1 MSCCNRDGSKAK
13 ETREAKAEI
22 VELLS
27 KLEIDQVIE
36 VKDWLIKYVNETP
49 SDQITSNHEK
59 EKRKKMLERG
69 ASKLNRIAT
78 YLKDKAVDVPSKAPN
93 KLKYP
98 TEGFDSDCTEV
109 NTCEVD
115 SFLYDDDDVEELVQR
130 DVLSRTYCPTCNS
143 RDTVSLNY
151 ISHSLSR
158 LQVKFMFDQLM
169 PPTCQHVLDIG
180 SRLGAVVYGASI
192 FTNGNVSTIG
202 VEMDSDYA
210 ALTLRTIRQFGLKN
224 VEILR
229 DDIRHLPHVFKDNQ
243 FIVMN
248 NVFSFFLSKT
258 EQEECWEFLHTHM
271 RPGTVLAH
279 HPPIEKITE
288 HLDLS
293 FAVEDWLEF
302 VNTTPECL
310 EYGSND
316 SEIYEEMESI
326 CKYIVKNPDVQ
337 DASVSE

>member
-1 MSCCNRDGSKAK
+1 MASKEPDGSKAR
-13 ETREAKAEI
+13 ETREAKESI
-22 VELLS
+22 RQLLS

-36 VKDWLIKYVNETP
+36 VKDWLAKYVESTP
-49 SDQITSNHEK
+49 SSEITFNYENEQK
-59 EKRKKMLERG
+59 KKMMDRG
-69 ASKLNRIAT
+69 ARKLDRIAA
-78 YLKDKAVDVPSKAPN
+78 YLRDKAVDVPSKAPS
-93 KLKYP
+93 KLRWP
-98 TEGFDSDCTEV
+98 TEGFDSDCTEL

-115 SFLYDDDDVEELVQR
+115 SFLYEDDDVEELVER
-130 DVLSRTYCPTCNS
+130 DELSRTYCPVCSS
-143 RDTVSLNY
+143 RDTVPLNF

-158 LQVKFMFDQLM
+158 LQVKFLFDLLM

-180 SRLGAVVYGASI
+180 SRLGAIVYGASI

-210 ALTLRTIRQFGLKN
+210 ALALRTIRQFGLKN
-224 VEILR
+224 IEILR
-229 DDIRHLPHVFKDNQ
+229 DDIRHLAHVFKDNQ

-293 FAVEDWLEF
+293 FDIEDWLEF
-302 VNTTPECL
+302 VNTTTECL
-310 EYGSND
+310 EYGAND
-316 SEIYEEMESI
+316 SEIYEEMASI
-326 CKYIVKNPDVQ
+326 CKYIVRDSRAHG
-337 DASVSE
+337 DSVPE

>member
-1 MSCCNRDGSKAK
+1 
-13 ETREAKAEI
+13 
-22 VELLS
+22 
-27 KLEIDQVIE
+27 
-36 VKDWLIKYVNETP
+36 
-49 SDQITSNHEK
+49 
-59 EKRKKMLERG
+59 MLYF
-69 ASKLNRIAT
+69 S
-78 YLKDKAVDVPSKAPN
+78 
-93 KLKYP
+93 
-98 TEGFDSDCTEV
+98 
-109 NTCEVD
+109 
-115 SFLYDDDDVEELVQR
+115 
-130 DVLSRTYCPTCNS
+130 
-143 RDTVSLNY
+143 
-151 ISHSLSR
+151 
-158 LQVKFMFDQLM
+158 
-169 PPTCQHVLDIG
+169 
-180 SRLGAVVYGASI
+180 
-192 FTNGNVSTIG
+192 NGNVSTIG

-210 ALTLRTIRQFGLKN
+210 ALTLRTIRQFGLKVCYFTYFLIIYNTFQN